1 MPFLRPATFC
11 LLGIVFFTAS
21 MYAVAAPTFSPEEAG
36 KHLPATIGEFKATS
50 PVTPFDPVS
59 EEKFGDFNII
69 SASTRSYRSK
79 SGENFFV
86 ALVVTRSDSSAYSLL
101 TNMGCVGDG
110 VGEREAL
117 PGLENRSC
125 LTRARAFFAK
135 GRVYVN
141 VDTRKGEPISPGALK
156 DLSQLLSEPLDRSE
170 EDIPALVKHLPDW
183 QNFEHRISYL
193 VNPITLKRVLN
204 YHPVLDAISIE
215 GSAETV
221 IGNYDGQRLVIV
233 EFNTPQI
240 ATTNDQDIVAK
251 INELKA
257 SIPPVGLPLPPAYR
271 RVGNYAVFVFDAP
284 NEQAANQLI
293 DQVKYQQ
300 VVQWLGENPFAYEA
314 ATREFTETTLGVFVS
329 VVKTSGL
336 AIAACLAV
344 GGLFGALLFR
354 SRRAQQRAAEAYT
367 DAGAMLRLNLD
378 EMTPES
384 DPARPLGSGNPQ

>member
-1 MPFLRPATFC
+1 MPFLRPATLS
-11 LLGIVFFTAS
+11 LLGIVFFAAS
-21 MYAVAAPTFSPEEAG
+21 TFAVAAPTFPPEEAG
-36 KHLPATIGEFKATS
+36 KHLPATIGEFRATS

-79 SGENFFV
+79 SGENFLA

-110 VGEREAL
+110 VGERQAL

-141 VDTRKGEPISPGALK
+141 VDSGKGEPVSPDALK
-156 DLSQLLSEPLDRSE
+156 HLSQLLSELLDRSE
-170 EDIPALVKHLPDW
+170 EDIPALVKHLPNW
-183 QNFEHRISYL
+183 QNFQQISYA
-193 VNPITLKRVLN
+193 VNPNTLKKVLN
-204 YHPVLDAISIE
+204 YHPVLDAISFE
-215 GSAETV
+215 GGAEAV
-221 IGNYDGQRLVIV
+221 IGNYGGQRLVIV

-240 ATTNDQDIVAK
+240 ATTNDQNIVAK

-257 SIPPVGLPLPPAYR
+257 SIPSVGMPLPPAYR

-300 VVQWLGENPFAYEA
+300 VVQWLGENPFSYER

-336 AIAACLAV
+336 ALVACLAA
-344 GGLFGALLFR
+344 GGFFGALLFR
-354 SRRAQQRAAEAYT
+354 FRRAQQRAREAYSDS
-367 DAGAMLRLNLD
+367 DAMIRLNLD
-378 EMTPES
+378 DLTPES
-384 DPARPLGSGNPQ
+384 DPPRLLGRGR